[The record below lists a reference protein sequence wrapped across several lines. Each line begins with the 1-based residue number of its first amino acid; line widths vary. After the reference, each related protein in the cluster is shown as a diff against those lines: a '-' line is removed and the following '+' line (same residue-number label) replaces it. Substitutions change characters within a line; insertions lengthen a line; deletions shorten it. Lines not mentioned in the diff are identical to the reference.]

1 MEERDKKYYR
11 FITHHEY
18 EKVVYGETP
27 ESWVE
32 KRIYNGEYE
41 ITKEDEKSPYILYI
55 DDKYMVKDETSSA
68 QVGFRVWFIGALLM
82 ILPFAVEAIY
92 ADHPISEFHWFGF
105 VAFFAIVFLS
115 AFLGYYSFFHPPY
128 IYNRLDGTVTMPLM
142 YGKGSCTM
150 EFSKLK
156 YGLSTSRMGST
167 SLTLVLPKPRTWGRD
182 MGGSSPQTVISL
194 YTWYMDKNRPLPR
207 GKAFDPY
214 RERDFQRRK
223 AEGFP
228 EPLYPS
234 FIHTPEHTPEHEAER
249 AASQRTN
256 IETFYRETGSE
267 WYSPEKHGTWEIAK
281 MIYSDTDITPQAYIV
296 LRYEFEDGRI
306 IYARADQYGY
316 IDRPSKTEKFNVEIV
331 KDKEKQVTF
340 LDKVM
345 DLIT

>member
-1 MEERDKKYYR
+1 MKERDKKYYR

-18 EKVVYGETP
+18 EKELYGESSET
-27 ESWVE
+27 WIE
-32 KRIYNGEYE
+32 KCIYNEGGE

-55 DDKYMVKDETSSA
+55 DDKYLVEDETSFVRSN
-68 QVGFRVWFIGALLM
+68 FRILLIGPLGLIICYFVAGT
-82 ILPFAVEAIY
+82 
-92 ADHPISEFHWFGF
+92 PIFEYNWFGIA
-105 VAFFAIVFLS
+105 AFFFFIFL
-115 AFLGYYSFFHPPY
+115 FIFFGYNSFFHPPYIY
-128 IYNRLDGTVTMPLM
+128 IYNRLDGTVTMPSLF
-142 YGKGSCTM
+142 GKGSCTM

-156 YGLSTSRMGST
+156 YGTSTSRMGST
-167 SLTLVLPKPRTWGRD
+167 SLVLVAPKTHTWVRHIGGLGPETD
-182 MGGSSPQTVISL
+182 MSS

-316 IDRPSKTEKFNVEIV
+316 IDRPPKTEKFNVEIV